1 MYMNIHVA
9 ICANKKI
16 RHFQEYKEF
25 KLRFCVTIIHA
36 KIDFATK
43 LLLSENVLI

>member
-9 ICANKKI
+9 VCANKKI
-16 RHFQEYKEF
+16 RHFQGYKEF